1 LKLLLRNYE
10 ALVEGQN
17 HLLTQSMQKMQKVP
31 QPCEVAATF
40 SRFQVLKD
48 SELDEFRSF
57 LEENKQ
63 VLQG

>member
-1 LKLLLRNYE
+1 MKLLLRNYE
-10 ALVEGQN
+10 ALVDGQN

-31 QPCEVAATF
+31 QPSEVAATF

-63 VLQG
+63 VL